1 MRHPRSRTLAA
12 SAALT
17 ALAFGAFTT
26 PTASAADSTLTI
38 EAPSAVAVNPDSSAP
53 GEGNGGYTNVQLNF
67 KLSDHPNAA
76 TGRVT
81 IDLAPLQGIA
91 SVYTPYGCS
100 VAGQLLTCDAMS
112 MYGGQQGMSL
122 ALYGPAAPG
131 APGSSAVLRTTAV
144 FDGVTATADTKV
156 TLGGSNLV
164 VEDVPV
170 NEGLKPGDTWTPKLR
185 ITNKG
190 QLPASQ
196 LYLVFDGG
204 MELTFLPQF
213 SNCQYATD
221 GDVQICTVHTA
232 VQPGETVE
240 LSPIG
245 FKVDSDA
252 YYPYEDV
259 SVSSAAPDATSWYSR
274 FHYVPGPASA
284 GKLTVVG
291 KPDDS
296 TTPNGVTDFEY
307 ENTISLTAKV
317 PNTAD
322 FAATGSWAP
331 EAGKQQGKLTV
342 GMVNNGPASIDWRSG
357 SLPARVRVELPA
369 QAGVLQKPDNCY
381 RASTDPAVNTFD
393 CTTTP
398 YIKNGYRA
406 SFDFTVRADPAA
418 KLSAV
423 VTLPSLGED
432 NQESGKPWDHD
443 KSNDVVTVALGG
455 EASTGTPSPQPSP
468 STGTEPGGSDPSA
481 SPSPA
486 PGASSAAPSASP
498 SASTG
503 TGTGGTGG
511 STGGTGGTG
520 NLASTGGGQGAG
532 TVAGLGLGAVA
543 LGGGVLL
550 VARRRKADAQQ

>member
-17 ALAFGAFTT
+17 ALALGALTA
-26 PTASAADSTLTI
+26 PSASAADSTLTI
-38 EAPSAVAVNPDSSAP
+38 EAPGAVAVDPHSTAPDHGSNSTRVHLDLALSNAP
-53 GEGNGGYTNVQLNF
+53 TN
-67 KLSDHPNAA
+67 A
-76 TGRVT
+76 TGKVT
-81 IDLAPLQGIA
+81 VDLAPLQGIA
-91 SVYTPYGCS
+91 SVS
-100 VAGQLLTCDAMS
+100 VLSPTCTTAGQVLTCDAMS
-112 MYGGQQGMSL
+112 MYGGRQGL
-122 ALYGPAAPG
+122 DLFLYAPDAAK
-131 APGSSAVLRTTAV
+131 AAGSSAVLHTTAV
-144 FDGVTATADTKV
+144 FNGATASADTEV

-164 VEDVPV
+164 GEEIPV
-170 NEGLKPGDTWTPKLR
+170 NRSLQPGDTWTPELKV
-185 ITNKG
+185 TNQG

-196 LYLVFDGG
+196 LYLTFVGG
-204 MELTFLPQF
+204 MEISFLSQF
-213 SNCQYATD
+213 SNCQYATE
-221 GDVQICTVHTA
+221 GDIQICTVHTA
-232 VQPGETVE
+232 VEPGETVT
-240 LSPIG
+240 LSPIS
-245 FKVDSDA
+245 FKIGSDA
-252 YYPYEDV
+252 YYSYEDV
-259 SVSSAAPDATSWYSR
+259 NVTTTAPDPSGWPGHHFVPGQSSAE
-274 FHYVPGPASA
+274 
-284 GKLTVVG
+284 LTVVG
-291 KPDDS
+291 KPDGS
-296 TTPNGVTDFEY
+296 TPNGVIDFGRGNY
-307 ENTISLTAKV
+307 LSLQAVV

-369 QAGVLQKPDNCY
+369 QAGVLQKPDDCN
-381 RASTDPAVNTFD
+381 RTSTDPAVNTFD

-468 STGTEPGGSDPSA
+468 STGTGPGGADPSA

-486 PGASSAAPSASP
+486 ASASSAAPTATATP
-498 SASTG
+498 SA
-503 TGTGGTGG
+503 

-550 VARRRKADAQQ
+550 AARRRKAGAQQ